1 MLNLYKMKKQFT
13 VTFTDNGREMNT
25 QINGSGFNSIEI
37 VGLLEQ
43 LKFTI
48 LREQEEKGGKK

>member
-1 MLNLYKMKKQFT
+1 MKKQFT